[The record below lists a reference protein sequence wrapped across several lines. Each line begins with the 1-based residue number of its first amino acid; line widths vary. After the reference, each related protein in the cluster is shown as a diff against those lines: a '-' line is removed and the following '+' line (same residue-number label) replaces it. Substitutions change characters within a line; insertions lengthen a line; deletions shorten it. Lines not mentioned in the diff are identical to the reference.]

1 MAFVEAAVSTN
12 RSPLKGALLGMLA
25 QGPSHG
31 YELANRL
38 ERQLGPTWTINR
50 TSLYRMLRSLQAEG
64 LISADPSDEA
74 NLART
79 VYRATPAAEPA
90 LAAWMD
96 SPLRSDVREQLQ
108 ARMVVAR
115 HEDLPRLVI
124 ALNGY
129 ERSLFSKRAEIE
141 EGLPPRQ
148 SLRAAMMYLVREAS
162 LQQIRGELMWIDISR
177 RLILDLIGS
186 VAAVR

>member
-1 MAFVEAAVSTN
+1 MAFADPAVATS
-12 RSPLKGALLGMLA
+12 RSPLKGALLGLLA

-38 ERQLGPTWTINR
+38 ERQLGPTWAINR

-64 LISADPSDEA
+64 LISAEPSDES
-74 NLART
+74 NLSRT
-79 VYRATPAAEPA
+79 VYRATPAAIPA
-90 LAAWMD
+90 LVAWMD
-96 SPLRSDVREQLQ
+96 SAPALGQARAQLQ

-115 HEDLPRLVI
+115 QEDLPRLII

-129 ERSLFSKRAEIE
+129 ERELFAKRAEIE
-141 EGLPPRQ
+141 AGLPPRH

-162 LQQIRGELMWIDISR
+162 LQQIRGELTWIDVSR
-177 RLILDLIGS
+177 RMIFDLIGS
-186 VAAVR
+186 